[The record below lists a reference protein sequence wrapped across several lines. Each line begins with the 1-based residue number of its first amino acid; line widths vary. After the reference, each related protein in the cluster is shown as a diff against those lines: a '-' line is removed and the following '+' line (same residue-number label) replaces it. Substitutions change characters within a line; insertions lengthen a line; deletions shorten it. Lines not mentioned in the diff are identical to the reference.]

1 MPSTSQLTQNSRS
14 MNGLNTINAN
24 AVFTDTLEV
33 NTITIDTAGTVPT
46 RPSGDSTLNIA
57 NTQFV
62 SNAVATA
69 GANYVDLTST
79 QTITGAKTFSNA
91 NTVVSGNLITNS
103 IVSASATTDI
113 NIGTA
118 LTTGDINMGTTA
130 SGGQNV
136 ALNWGSGSNS
146 GQLTFQGGS
155 FTLGSSGNYNQYSGA
170 IFDTNIS
177 TNQTSGV
184 LNIATGGSKTGGI
197 NIGTGASAKTIVL
210 GDGSLGTTVI
220 RGQFAQLRPSQ
231 SGACNVGDNMT
242 SGFVIIGRGDTTASS
257 TTINI
262 GNGTLFTGAINVGAG
277 TSGNAPITIG
287 STASTTQTATHNAI
301 TTFSQIPSC
310 AVAPT
315 TANHLCNKTYVD
327 SVAGGGGVSLAGTN
341 VWTGTNSFNT
351 NLPTSTQTPT
361 TSTQLTTKTYVDSAI
376 TTGTT
381 NLLAG
386 TNAWTGTNSFN
397 TNLPTSTQTPTTSTQ
412 LTTKTYVDSAI
423 TTGSSGLLASKNVW
437 TNENDF
443 TNIVKVQDPTIASY
457 VGIDFFSSITPGI
470 VMNGAPAT
478 TSALS
483 GVNLNTNTLT
493 VPIKNNQSLIR
504 IRIPMNIAGF
514 GVPSFYFGQLDIIF
528 NSITAITILKNG
540 SFYKTVSVFKL
551 LNFTGTTKSWTG
563 WSQKGENARAY
574 VGDVQFELEITT
586 ANTSVDTYTIGITMD
601 VAVNAGAVGLITP
614 RFLCTGDV
622 NFTTTHATTSTGTT
636 YISTDPAS
644 YFPYQINY
652 GNSGNYIIG
661 KGDTY
666 IKTIQG
672 GYLTMDAVSQID
684 ITSSGSNINVIAGGD
699 GGVGDL
705 NLKTLGTGSVN
716 IQSEGNTSIQTNVA
730 GGLISLKVS
739 DGTTAIEIQD
749 ATASAEYQ
757 EAYIV
762 IPETSRINIIPEGT
776 ILTSVVATAPEGY
789 VLCNGA
795 SYSST
800 NVASNKYRR
809 LFNAIGYTF
818 GGSGASF
825 NVPNFQG
832 AFLRGSGS
840 QTVGGVSYAG
850 NAVGNNPQQD
860 AVQTPLTAS
869 NQGFYNL
876 ASGTARQCP
885 ARAIITTDPVDTTTG
900 ILPRFARTATENRP
914 FNFTVFYYI
923 KF

>member
-1 MPSTSQLTQNSRS
+1 MGSKGNDEFPFYLEKSIYIIQMSSNYGFSPTLD
-14 MNGLNTINAN
+14 GLNNIDADSSTTTNIICDTI
-24 AVFTDTLEV
+24 TV
-33 NTITIDTAGTVPT
+33 NTSSTVPT
-46 RPSGDSTLNIA
+46 RIAGDSTTNIA

-91 NTVVSGNLITNS
+91 NTVISGALRNLQIDPSTSSQNTFRDTNQVGGICNIANNTNRTGAININTGASSTAPVNIGNGTTNTVVNGNLITNN
-103 IVSASATTDI
+103 IVSASGTTDI
-113 NIGTA
+113 NIGQN
-118 LTTGDINMGTTA
+118 LTTGDINMGTTFI
-130 SGGQNV
+130 GPTMNI

-146 GQLTFQGGS
+146 GQLSLAGGS
-155 FTLGSSGNYNQYSGA
+155 FNLLSSGVYTQRSGPTFGTTISDTQSSGIMNIATLSNRSGA
-170 IFDTNIS
+170 ININTGGTSTASINIS
-177 TNQTSGV
+177 SATN
-184 LNIATGGSKTGGI
+184 
-197 NIGTGASAKTIVL
+197 
-210 GDGSLGTTVI
+210 D
-220 RGQFAQLRPSQ
+220 
-231 SGACNVGDNMT
+231 
-242 SGFVIIGRGDTTASS
+242 
-257 TTINI
+257 
-262 GNGTLFTGAINVGAG
+262 
-277 TSGNAPITIG
+277 NAPITIG
-287 STASTTQTATHNAI
+287 STASSTQTCAMNGI
-301 TTFSQIPSC
+301 TTFSKIPSC

-315 TANHLCNKTYVD
+315 TADHLCNKTYVD
-327 SVAGGGGVSLAGTN
+327 SVAGGGVSLAGTN
-341 VWTGTNSFNT
+341 VWTGTNSFN
-351 NLPTSTQTPT
+351 
-361 TSTQLTTKTYVDSAI
+361 V
-376 TTGTT
+376 
-381 NLLAG
+381 
-386 TNAWTGTNSFN
+386 
-397 TNLPTSTQTPTTSTQ
+397 NLPTSTQTPTTSTQ

-457 VGIDFFSSITPGI
+457 AGIDFFSSITSGI

-652 GNSGNYIIG
+652 GNNGNYIIG

>member
-1 MPSTSQLTQNSRS
+1 
-14 MNGLNTINAN
+14 MNGLINIDANSGTFDEIDCNTLNVALS
-24 AVFTDTLEV
+24 A
-33 NTITIDTAGTVPT
+33 TAPT
-46 RPSGDSTLNIA
+46 RSSGDTTTHVA
-57 NTQFV
+57 TTQFV
-62 SNAVATA
+62 QSAITTA

-91 NTVVSGNLITNS
+91 NTVISGTLRNLQIDPSISSQNTFRDSNQVAGICNIANNGSRTGAININTGASSTAPVNIGNGTTNTVISGNLITNN

-113 NIGTA
+113 NIGSA
-118 LTTGDINMGTTA
+118 LTTGDIRLGN
-130 SGGQNV
+130 SGGATNV
-136 ALNWGSGSNS
+136 ALNWGGSSNS
-146 GQLTFQGGS
+146 GNLTFQGGS
-155 FTLGSSGNYNQYSGA
+155 FTLAGTGNYNQSGGATFVANISTTQSSGIMNIGTAGARSGA
-170 IFDTNIS
+170 ININTGTTSTAPVNIS
-177 TNQTSGV
+177 SATN
-184 LNIATGGSKTGGI
+184 
-197 NIGTGASAKTIVL
+197 
-210 GDGSLGTTVI
+210 D
-220 RGQFAQLRPSQ
+220 
-231 SGACNVGDNMT
+231 
-242 SGFVIIGRGDTTASS
+242 
-257 TTINI
+257 
-262 GNGTLFTGAINVGAG
+262 
-277 TSGNAPITIG
+277 NAPITIG

-301 TTFSQIPSC
+301 TTFSKIPSC

-315 TANHLCNKTYVD
+315 TADHLCNKTYVD
-327 SVAGGGGVSLAGTN
+327 SVAGGGVSLSGTN
-341 VWTGTNSFNT
+341 VWTGTNTFDT

-376 TTGTT
+376 TTGSS

-386 TNAWTGTNSFN
+386 TNAWTGTNTFD

-443 TNIVKVQDPTIASY
+443 TNIVKVQTPSI
-457 VGIDFFSSITPGI
+457 SSFQNLDLYSADNSI
-470 VMNGAPAT
+470 VINGAPGT

-504 IRIPMNIAGF
+504 VRIPMNIAGF

-540 SFYKTVSVFKL
+540 SFYKTVSVFDL
-551 LNFTGTTKSWTG
+551 INFTGTTKSWTG

-574 VGDVQFELEITT
+574 VGDVRFELALTT
-586 ANTSVDTYTIGITMD
+586 GNTSVDTYTIGITMD

-614 RFLCTGDV
+614 RFLCSGDF

-644 YFPYQINY
+644 YFPYQINF

-661 KGDTY
+661 KGTTY
-666 IKTIQG
+666 LK
-672 GYLTMDAVSQID
+672 SID
-684 ITSSGSNINVIAGGD
+684 GGD
-699 GGVGDL
+699 INIDAWSYIEMKAQNGIDVLAGNADL
-705 NLKTLGTGSVN
+705 NLKTLTSGDVN
-716 IQSEGNTSIQTNVA
+716 IQSAGATNINSGANTSIQTNVA

-749 ATASAEYQ
+749 ATTSGQYQ

-809 LFNAIGYTF
+809 LFNAIGYGF

-869 NQGFYNL
+869 NQGFFNL

-885 ARAIITTDPVDTTTG
+885 SRAIIGTDPVDTTTG
-900 ILPRFARTATENRP
+900 ILPRFTRTATENRP
-914 FNFTVFYYI
+914 FNFTVYYYI

>member
-1 MPSTSQLTQNSRS
+1 MPSTSQLTSNSRS

-33 NTITIDTAGTVPT
+33 NTLTIDTQGTAPT
-46 RPSGDSTLNIA
+46 RPSGDNTLNIA

-62 SNAVATA
+62 SNAITTS

-91 NTVVSGNLITNS
+91 NTVISGALRNLQIDPSTSSQNTFRDTNQVAGICNIANNTNRTGEIKINTGSTS
-103 IVSASATTDI
+103 IAPV
-113 NIGTA
+113 NI
-118 LTTGDINMGTTA
+118 
-130 SGGQNV
+130 
-136 ALNWGSGSNS
+136 
-146 GQLTFQGGS
+146 
-155 FTLGSSGNYNQYSGA
+155 SSG
-170 IFDTNIS
+170 TN
-177 TNQTSGV
+177 
-184 LNIATGGSKTGGI
+184 A
-197 NIGTGASAKTIVL
+197 
-210 GDGSLGTTVI
+210 
-220 RGQFAQLRPSQ
+220 
-231 SGACNVGDNMT
+231 
-242 SGFVIIGRGDTTASS
+242 
-257 TTINI
+257 
-262 GNGTLFTGAINVGAG
+262 
-277 TSGNAPITIG
+277 NAPITIG
-287 STASTTQTATHNAI
+287 STASSTQTCAMDAI
-301 TTFSQIPSC
+301 TTFSKIPSC

-327 SVAGGGGVSLAGTN
+327 SVAGSVSLG
-341 VWTGTNSFNT
+341 
-351 NLPTSTQTPT
+351 
-361 TSTQLTTKTYVDSAI
+361 
-376 TTGTT
+376 
-381 NLLAG
+381 
-386 TNAWTGTNSFN
+386 
-397 TNLPTSTQTPTTSTQ
+397 
-412 LTTKTYVDSAI
+412 
-423 TTGSSGLLASKNVW
+423 GLNVW

-443 TNIVKVQDPTIASY
+443 TNIVKVQTPSI
-457 VGIDFFSSITPGI
+457 SSFQNLDLYSADNSI
-470 VMNGAPAT
+470 VINGAPGT

-504 IRIPMNIAGF
+504 VRIPMNIAGF

-540 SFYKTVSVFKL
+540 SFYKTVSVFDL
-551 LNFTGTTKSWTG
+551 INFTGTTKSWTG

-574 VGDVQFELEITT
+574 VGDVRFELALTT
-586 ANTSVDTYTIGITMD
+586 GNTSVDTYTIGIAMD

-614 RFLCTGDV
+614 RFLCTGDF

-644 YFPYQINY
+644 YFPYQINF

-661 KGDTY
+661 KGTTY
-666 IKTIQG
+666 LK
-672 GYLTMDAVSQID
+672 SID
-684 ITSSGSNINVIAGGD
+684 GGD
-699 GGVGDL
+699 INIDAWSYIEMKAQNGIDVLAGNADL
-705 NLKTLGTGSVN
+705 NLKTLTSGDVN
-716 IQSEGNTSIQTNVA
+716 IQSFGATNINSGANTSIQTNVA

-739 DGTTAIEIQD
+739 DGTTGIEIQD
-749 ATASAEYQ
+749 ATASAQYQ

-800 NVASNKYRR
+800 NVATNKYRR

-825 NVPNFQG
+825 NVPNFLGAVLKSQG
-832 AFLRGSGS
+832 TQVF
-840 QTVGGVSYAG
+840 GGVTYSGASLG
-850 NAVGNNPQQD
+850 TAQAD

-869 NQGFYNL
+869 NQGWRG
-876 ASGTARQCP
+876 AAAGTRECVS
-885 ARAIITTDPVDTTTG
+885 RTIITTDPVDTGTG
-900 ILPRFARTATENRP
+900 ILPRFTRTATDNRV
-914 FNFTVFYYI
+914 FTYSVYYYI

>member
-1 MPSTSQLTQNSRS
+1 MPSTSQLTSNSRS

-33 NTITIDTAGTVPT
+33 NTLTIDTAGTVPT
-46 RPSGDSTLNIA
+46 RPNGDNTTNIA

-62 SNAVATA
+62 TNAVTTA

-79 QTITGAKTFSNA
+79 QTVSGAKTFSNA
-91 NTVVSGNLITNS
+91 NTVVSGTLRNLQIDPSTS
-103 IVSASATTDI
+103 S
-113 NIGTA
+113 
-118 LTTGDINMGTTA
+118 
-130 SGGQNV
+130 QN
-136 ALNWGSGSNS
+136 
-146 GQLTFQGGS
+146 TFR
-155 FTLGSSGNYNQYSGA
+155 
-170 IFDTNIS
+170 DTNQVGGIC
-177 TNQTSGV
+177 
-184 LNIATGGSKTGGI
+184 NIANNT
-197 NIGTGASAKTIVL
+197 N
-210 GDGSLGTTVI
+210 
-220 RGQFAQLRPSQ
+220 R
-231 SGACNVGDNMT
+231 
-242 SGFVIIGRGDTTASS
+242 
-257 TTINI
+257 
-262 GNGTLFTGAINVGAG
+262 TGAININTG
-277 TSGNAPITIG
+277 TSSTAPINISSGTNDNAPITIG
-287 STASTTQTATHNAI
+287 STASTTQTCAMDAI
-301 TTFSQIPSC
+301 TTFSKNASC
-310 AVAPT
+310 VVAPIT
-315 TANHLCNKTYVD
+315 GNHLCNKNYVD
-327 SVAGGGGVSLAGTN
+327 SVAGAVSLG
-341 VWTGTNSFNT
+341 
-351 NLPTSTQTPT
+351 
-361 TSTQLTTKTYVDSAI
+361 
-376 TTGTT
+376 
-381 NLLAG
+381 
-386 TNAWTGTNSFN
+386 
-397 TNLPTSTQTPTTSTQ
+397 
-412 LTTKTYVDSAI
+412 
-423 TTGSSGLLASKNVW
+423 SKNVW

-443 TNIVKVQDPTIASY
+443 TNIVKVQDPTLASY
-457 VGIDFFSSITPGI
+457 AGIDFFSSVTAGI

-504 IRIPMNIAGF
+504 VRIPMNIAGF

-528 NSITAITILKNG
+528 NSLTAITILKNG
-540 SFYKTVSVFKL
+540 SFYKNVTVFKL

-652 GNSGNYIIG
+652 GNNGNYIIG

-716 IQSEGNTSIQTNVA
+716 IQSGGAVSINGSGNINIGNTLSTTYLN
-730 GGLISLKVS
+730 
-739 DGTTAIEIQD
+739 GTTVQDINSTFNMMPTATIIQNVS
-749 ATASAEYQ
+749 ATVPSGFLYCDGQAVNRVGIYA
-757 EAYIV
+757 
-762 IPETSRINIIPEGT
+762 
-776 ILTSVVATAPEGY
+776 
-789 VLCNGA
+789 
-795 SYSST
+795 
-800 NVASNKYRR
+800 R
-809 LFNAIGYTF
+809 LFASIGTTF
-818 GGSGASF
+818 GVGNGSTTF
-825 NVPNFQG
+825 NVPNFKG
-832 AFLRGSGS
+832 AFLRGAST
-840 QTVGGVSYAG
+840 QTVGGIAYTAG
-850 NAVGNNPQQD
+850 TVGIAQQD
-860 AVQTPLTAS
+860 AVLNPLYAS

-900 ILPRFARTATENRP
+900 ILPRFDRTATENRP
-914 FNFTVFYYI
+914 FNYSVYYYI
-923 KF
+923 RY